1 MYNTILVPVD
11 LDDKHSWRKAIPTA
25 VRLCE
30 TFDAGLVVMTVVPD
44 ADMPVFGRFFPQGFE
59 TKIQQHAA
67 GQLKAFISA
76 QIPPG
81 IEVQRVVAIGKIYQE
96 IIQIAARIR
105 ADLIIMGSHHPDLK
119 EYLLGPNA
127 ARVVRHAQRSVMVV
141 RD

>member
-1 MYNTILVPVD
+1 MYDTILVPVD

-25 VRLCE
+25 VTLCE
-30 TFDAGLVVMTVVPD
+30 SFDAQLYVMTVVPN
-44 ADMPVFGRFFPQGFE
+44 VNGQFFPHGFE
-59 TKIQQHAA
+59 AKVQQHVVS
-67 GQLKAFISA
+67 QLKAFISA

-81 IEVQRVVAIGKIYQE
+81 IDVQRVVAIGKIYQQ
-96 IIQIAARIR
+96 IIHIAAKID

-127 ARVVRHAQRSVMVV
+127 ARVVRHARGSVMVV

>member
-1 MYNTILVPVD
+1 MYDTILVAVD

-25 VRLCE
+25 VALCE
-30 TFDAGLVVMTVVPD
+30 SFDARLYVMTVVPD
-44 ADMPVFGRFFPQGFE
+44 IEMPAIGQFFPPGFE
-59 TKIQQHAA
+59 TKVQQHVLS
-67 GQLKAFISA
+67 QLKAFVSA

-81 IEVQRVVAIGKIYQE
+81 IDVQRVVAIGKIYQQ
-96 IIQIAARIR
+96 IIHIAAKIN

-127 ARVVRHAQRSVMVV
+127 ARVVRHARGSVMVV